1 MFYYRCIKCN
11 HIVKQKVEMKRH
23 LKRKFKCLNINVVD
37 CDDITLFNQ
46 SLIKQ
51 KLNEGETFETLKL
64 QLENNIMI
72 KSNQLNKFHCS
83 NCNACFQNEENY
95 NIHIENNSCYVK
107 QNSSNTTH
115 ITNILNQQNIIN
127 INFPMLK
134 PFDED
139 WDVSNIDYALKNI
152 LLISSLKYTKTL
164 EHILK
169 NEKNLNVFIE
179 SLDSQTGIVYA
190 NDNERFKEM
199 SIKDIVD
206 ISMEKISKH
215 LHDFHKQILDKNDFQ
230 MSSEY
235 LEEEKHS
242 ILNKLEEYKNN
253 ENVKEKVQEFLTK
266 IFNSKKKDSM
276 KIFKELID
284 EDKKSLLDGY

>member
-1 MFYYRCIKCN
+1 MFYYRCVRCN

-23 LKRKFKCLNINVVD
+23 LKRKFKCDNINVID
-37 CDDITLFNQ
+37 CDDISLFNQ
-46 SLIKQ
+46 SLMKQ
-51 KLNEGETFETLKL
+51 KLNENETFNSLKYHF
-64 QLENNIMI
+64 ENNQMI
-72 KSNQLNKFHCS
+72 KLNNLDKFYCS
-83 NCNACFQNEENY
+83 NCNAYFQNEENY
-95 NIHIENNSCYVK
+95 NMHLENNSCHIK
-107 QNSSNTTH
+107 QNNNTTH

-134 PFDED
+134 PFDDE

-206 ISMEKISKH
+206 MSMEKISKH
-215 LHDFHKQILDKNDFQ
+215 LQDFHKQILDKNDFQ
-230 MSSEY
+230 LSSEY
-235 LEEEKHS
+235 LEEEKQS

-253 ENVKEKVQEFLTK
+253 KNVQEKVQEFLTK